1 MSTRPDSLSNVYCC
15 HPPCLTQC
23 WARGKQGRRVF
34 TLQGDPSLLGSQEG
48 HGSLALRWQSYRPTQ
63 VGSQVRAAAVGPTR
77 RPGSPERP
85 CVPGSA
91 RRTEADGK
99 SYVKYQVIGK
109 NHVAVPTHFF
119 KVLILEAAG
128 GQIELRSYV
137 MPNAP
142 VDEAVPLERFLVPIE
157 SIERASGLLFVPNI
171 LARAGSLKAVT
182 AGSK

>member
-1 MSTRPDSLSNVYCC
+1 MPR
-15 HPPCLTQC
+15 
-23 WARGKQGRRVF
+23 
-34 TLQGDPSLLGSQEG
+34 
-48 HGSLALRWQSYRPTQ
+48 
-63 VGSQVRAAAVGPTR
+63 
-77 RPGSPERP
+77 
-85 CVPGSA
+85 SA

-171 LARAGSLKAVT
+171 LARAGSLKAIT
-182 AGSK
+182 AGCK

>member
-1 MSTRPDSLSNVYCC
+1 M
-15 HPPCLTQC
+15 TQ
-23 WARGKQGRRVF
+23 AGG
-34 TLQGDPSLLGSQEG
+34 
-48 HGSLALRWQSYRPTQ
+48 
-63 VGSQVRAAAVGPTR
+63 QVRECFLEVTAVGLTR
-77 RPGSPERP
+77 LAGSPERP
-85 CVPGSA
+85 CVPGFA
-91 RRTEADGK
+91 CRTEADGK

-142 VDEAVPLERFLVPIE
+142 VNEAIPLERFLVPIE

-171 LARAGSLKAVT
+171 LARAGSLKAIT